1 MQFLTRT
8 CGAIFIT
15 LAVITLILAII
26 DTAPEVVAA
35 ADQLREGS
43 NPLPVATSAKYRISA
58 EVLTDLL
65 ALVIFALFGWFLW
78 TSEIQQTWAVV
89 ITFLLVTGSVVIR
102 VTPVLPMDIGRL
114 SPGMAFWGA
123 LVIDDYY
130 PSPLAPGKRTRRVET
145 FPNNRYSA
153 LALTKRGLS
162 GDEPHPAESVV
173 LNFANNPQAAMTF
186 FGQGGAQIIGKLAG
200 TRTILD
206 WDHDKALYPAPHLM
220 VEEVAPVGARSSAR

>member
-1 MQFLTRT
+1 MHFLTKT

-15 LAVITLILAII
+15 LAVITLILGII
-26 DTAPEVVAA
+26 DTAPEAIAA

-43 NPLPVATSAKYRISA
+43 NPLPVATSAKYRIGS
-58 EVLTDLL
+58 EVLTDVL

-102 VTPVLPMDIGRL
+102 ATPVLPMDIGRL

-130 PSPLAPGKRTRRVET
+130 PSPVAPGKRTRRVET
-145 FPNNRYSA
+145 FPNNQYSA
-153 LALTKRGLS
+153 LAVTGQNLS
-162 GDEPHPAESVV
+162 GSEVHPGQSVV
-173 LNFANNPQAAMTF
+173 LNFAENQQAIPTF
-186 FGQGGAQIIGKLAG
+186 FSQRGGQIIGKLAG

-206 WDHDKALYPAPHLM
+206 WDHNKALYPVPHLM
-220 VEEVAPVGARSSAR
+220 VEEIAPVGSTGGG